1 MSQSQKIIIGLTHE
15 IEEEVSMEKSAIHI
29 GSGDLEVYSTP
40 SMIALMEKT
49 SRLSVAPFIDQEDST
64 VGGFISISHLRPT
77 AIGKK
82 VRCRSRISEVKE
94 KKIEFEVEV
103 YEGETCIG
111 KGSHIR
117 FIIHKTTFMKRL

>member
-1 MSQSQKIIIGLTHE
+1 MSQSEKIINGLTYE
-15 IEEEVSMEKSAIHI
+15 NEEVVTMEKSAIRI

-49 SRLSVAPFIDQEDST
+49 AMLSVAPFLDQGDST
-64 VGGFISISHLRPT
+64 VGGFINISHLRPT

-82 VRCRSRISEVKE
+82 VKCSSRITDVKE

-117 FIIHKTTFMKRL
+117 FVINKTTFMNRL